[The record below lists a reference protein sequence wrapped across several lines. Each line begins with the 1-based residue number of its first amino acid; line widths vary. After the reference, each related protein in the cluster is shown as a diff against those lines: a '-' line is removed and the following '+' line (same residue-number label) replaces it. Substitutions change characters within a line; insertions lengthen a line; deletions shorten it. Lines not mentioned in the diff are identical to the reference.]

1 MSLGDELI
9 DLFESV
15 TLAEPLTLAQSPS
28 EPIPL
33 SSCSEPRHLGV
44 EGSSFE
50 LFSFELLSFEL
61 WPFDVLPNGRGP
73 LSFVT
78 ERDGLSPF
86 ENVLNF

>member
-9 DLFESV
+9 DLFELV

-28 EPIPL
+28 EPIPTY
-33 SSCSEPRHLGV
+33 SCSEPRHLGV
-44 EGSSFE
+44 EGS
-50 LFSFELLSFEL
+50 SFELLSFEL